1 MKVITQL
8 VVYIL
13 TLSLLLV
20 NAHDDQYCDN
30 LLKQYYTFRNKCSP
44 ANITIDNCCDLTGF
58 PRSISSSA
66 VYQMKSCIVPCEVSS
81 FTTAV
86 VTTDAAYCDMTT
98 DGGGWI
104 DIQRNKKESS
114 IDFNNKWVDYEKGF
128 GNLTTEF
135 WYGLVAM
142 HCLTQRGQWKMRV
155 DYQKND
161 KTWSYLH
168 YNQFSVGS
176 TSEEY
181 PLTVGGFT
189 GVGTDWFNDKSEPHN
204 GMKVSTPDND
214 NDKSGGNFATS
225 YKSGWWYHSGCFHVN
240 SNMQPPVVLNSV
252 FFSEMKIHPKDCIT
266 Q

>member
-1 MKVITQL
+1 MKILTQL
-8 VVYIL
+8 VIL

-20 NAHDDQYCDN
+20 NTHDENEYCTN
-30 LLKQYYTFRNKCSP
+30 LFKQYKTFRSKCSP

-58 PRSISSSA
+58 PHNQSPSA
-66 VYQMKSCIVPCEVSS
+66 VYQMKSCRVPCEASP
-81 FTTAV
+81 FTM
-86 VTTDAAYCDMTT
+86 VTTTGYCDMTT

-104 DIQRNKKESS
+104 VIQRNKENSLV
-114 IDFNNKWVDYEKGF
+114 DFNKNWTDYEEGF

-135 WYGLVAM
+135 WYGLAAI
-142 HCLTQRGQWKMRV
+142 HCLTQRGQWEMRV

-176 TSEEY
+176 VSEEY

-189 GVGTDWFNDKSEPHN
+189 GVGTDWFNDQSHPHN
-204 GMKVSTPDND
+204 GMKFSTPDND
-214 NDKSGGNFATS
+214 NDKHSGNCAAAH
-225 YKSGWWYHSGCFHVN
+225 KSGWWYHSGCYHIN
-240 SNMQPPVVLNSV
+240 INRQPPNVVGNVL
-252 FFSEMKIHPKDCIT
+252 FIEMKIRPKDCIT